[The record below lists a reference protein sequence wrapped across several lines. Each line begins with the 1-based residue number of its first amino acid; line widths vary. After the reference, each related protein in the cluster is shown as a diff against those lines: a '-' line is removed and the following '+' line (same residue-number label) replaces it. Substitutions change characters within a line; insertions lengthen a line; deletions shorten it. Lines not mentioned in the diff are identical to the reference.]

1 MIIIQKNP
9 EFYFNI
15 VDNDGA
21 VSGFTQGNGITDSFN
36 LKAKLNDET
45 GNNGTKNVEIMVLL
59 KYQSNTWRTLEIPLI
74 NCEIT
79 LNLNWSKNYII
90 VATYI
95 ADQDTIFSIT
105 DTKRYVPLITLSTQD
120 NAKLLE

>member
-1 MIIIQKNP
+1 
-9 EFYFNI
+9 
-15 VDNDGA
+15 
-21 VSGFTQGNGITDSFN
+21 
-36 LKAKLNDET
+36 
-45 GNNGTKNVEIMVLL
+45 MVLL

>member
-1 MIIIQKNP
+1 
-9 EFYFNI
+9 
-15 VDNDGA
+15 
-21 VSGFTQGNGITDSFN
+21 
-36 LKAKLNDET
+36 
-45 GNNGTKNVEIMVLL
+45 MVLL
-59 KYQSNTWRTLEIPLI
+59 KYQSNIWRTLEIPLI

-79 LNLNWSKNYII
+79 LNLNWSENYII
-90 VATYI
+90 VATNM

>member
-1 MIIIQKNP
+1 MMVRFLILLKLML
-9 EFYFNI
+9 F
-15 VDNDGA
+15 
-21 VSGFTQGNGITDSFN
+21 TDSFN
-36 LKAKLNDET
+36 LKAKLKGQT

-74 NCEIT
+74 YCEIT
-79 LNLNWSKNYII
+79 LNSNWSENYII
-90 VATYI
+90 VATNI